1 MSFLY
6 INSQPTIF
14 GGFEHMFKESKFIVV
29 GVPYEGTVSFR
40 AGTRFA
46 PESIR
51 HVSRNM
57 ETYSLRA
64 NLDLED
70 VKIHDLGDIFCVH
83 GDHNAT
89 LRRIETV
96 IRDLI
101 SQNKTPVI
109 IGGEHSITYA
119 SVKACGAEVV
129 ISFDAHADMRDQY
142 PLGLMNTH
150 ATVMRRLSELLGP
163 KNIIE
168 IGIRGFCKEELNYI
182 KKSGIL
188 YFTPKHLQTWTIY
201 DIIKSIQSYISRAN
215 RIYISIDVD
224 VLDPSVAPGVSNPE
238 PEGITTTMLLDIIE
252 EIASDK
258 VVGFDVVEVCPPYDL
273 SEVTSMQATH
283 IIFETIALLAK

>member
-6 INSQPTIF
+6 INSQPIVF
-14 GGFEHMFKESKFIVV
+14 GGFQHAFEDSRFIVV
-29 GVPYEGTVSFR
+29 GVPYDGTTTFR
-40 AGTRFA
+40 TGARFA

-51 HVSRNM
+51 RVSGNM

-70 VKIHDLGDIFCVH
+70 VKIHDLGNVLCIH
-83 GDHNAT
+83 GDHNVT
-89 LRRIETV
+89 LKRIESV
-96 IRDLI
+96 VSDLI

-119 SVKACGAEVV
+119 SVKACCAEVV

-142 PLGLMNTH
+142 PLGLTNTH

-168 IGIRGFCKEELNYI
+168 IGVRGLCKEELNYL

-188 YFTPKHLQTWTIY
+188 YFTPKHLKTLTIY
-201 DIIKSIQSYISRAN
+201 EVTKLIQSHISRVN
-215 RIYISIDVD
+215 RVYISIDVD
-224 VLDPSVAPGVSNPE
+224 VLDPSIAPGVSNPE
-238 PEGITTTMLLDIIE
+238 PEGLTATTLLDIVE
-252 EIASDK
+252 EIVSNK

-273 SEVTSMQATH
+273 NETTSIQAAH
-283 IIFETIALLAK
+283 IIFETIALLSK